1 MDRDILEKLCLYLM
15 NRGVRKLKKEIEF
28 LNGDASLDVYLTV
41 ESIFSEP
48 DVVPDE
54 KAAFF
59 FAELKAQ
66 FGESFPALFE
76 RAEAAVK
83 NKNSFQKAA

>member
-28 LNGDASLDVYLTV
+28 LNADASLDVYSTV
-41 ESIFSEP
+41 EAIFSEP

-66 FGESFPALFE
+66 FGEAFPVLFE

>member
-28 LNGDASLDVYLTV
+28 LNADASLDVYLTV

-66 FGESFPALFE
+66 FGDVFSVLFE
-76 RAEAAVK
+76 RADAAAK
-83 NKNSFQKAA
+83 NKNNFQKAA